1 MAARK
6 PRFVLVDPSFD
17 GTTGDKWQYAVAFAA
32 SAAANGYEFH
42 LASARTSP
50 SITAVH
56 PEIIEHRIFT
66 HGFYQHDKIV
76 TRHELSPENAAER
89 ALAMRYTR
97 KINRVEHD
105 IKLAWDRNDRA
116 AVELGDRR
124 LKAIKREAAR
134 AALESEQRRRD
145 NTPVPFN
152 RDDYGIAL
160 AQLIRTL
167 DLGAGDRLFFHTVT
181 PAMMESLSEA
191 RLHLGIGQVVE
202 AEAHFLFHFG
212 AEASD
217 ARTFLDRYYSY
228 SHFGSMAQRLKSGS
242 PFKNNYLLATSPELA
257 EECEALFG
265 VPCGLFEGLTNL
277 GVMMKAVGGEAAEA
291 ELRQNRSGPALKS
304 RPFKVVVRAV
314 DLQPE
319 TCEALKAAV
328 PLMKGQG
335 IDLDLRVIYHHNA
348 IRPLREIAAV
358 LGDDATFV
366 DTEDNDDYIRALAQ
380 ADLVVLSYIAGHYA
394 KRVSAVLH
402 DCSVIGVPCLVPADT
417 TMSRTQDYADI
428 TIYQQVAELPGLI
441 YSVWKKRTAEG
452 AAANT
457 DAKMAEARRRFA
469 TDVVQRV
476 ISGQTQ
482 PAVVATPDPKVVV
495 VVMPAW
501 GRCGSSFAMEAQIRF
516 FVNAGYFVIQTFL
529 FDKPIEPFSS
539 MDYLWLMLRENS
551 VYTRGNVQRIMF
563 STPAQMEAL
572 QDSGAYLALTPFHQH
587 LARVAAGE
595 IVEPAL
601 LTACREADLTV
612 VNHVFHSAW
621 AKRYCGGPMIL
632 ETHDIQSYQMA
643 KWPVIDARDEMPAA
657 LSSLL
662 KDEMA
667 EIGTFAHVINV
678 APEEHRIL
686 SLAAKASTLLV
697 PYIPS
702 RQPNPDF
709 KRISDMIQSEG
720 WGDWYRDIDTFDI
733 LLAGDSHPANVESAH
748 WFIAEVY
755 KPYLQTKGYNLAITG
770 RLGDKMYERF
780 SGEPGIFYAG
790 FVKDLTSVR
799 ALSKVS
805 ILPDRRGTGISIK
818 TLETFQE
825 AAPFVATSVA
835 MRGLESDVVARIPT
849 FDDPAE
855 FAGEVVRL
863 LTQPKAREAL
873 RQTGPLAY
881 ESVSGETRFNA
892 EWQRIVASLSG
903 EKAVASGNLG

>member
-89 ALAMRYTR
+89 ALALRYTR
-97 KINRVEHD
+97 KINRVEQD

-134 AALESEQRRRD
+134 AALQSEQRREA

-160 AQLIRTL
+160 AELIREL

-191 RLHLGIGQVVE
+191 RLHLGIDRVVE
-202 AEAHFLFHFG
+202 ADAHFLFHFG

-228 SHFGSMAQRLKSGS
+228 SHFGSMAQRLRTGS
-242 PFKNNYLLATSPELA
+242 PFKNNFLLATSPELA

-265 VPCGLFEGLTNL
+265 VPCGLFEGLANL
-277 GVMMKAVGGEAAEA
+277 GVMMKAIGGEAAEA
-291 ELRQNRSGPALKS
+291 KLRADRSGPALKD
-304 RPFKVVVRAV
+304 RPFKVLVRAV
-314 DLQPE
+314 DLKPE
-319 TCEALKAAV
+319 TCEALKASV
-328 PLMKGQG
+328 SLMKGQG
-335 IDLDLRVIYHHNA
+335 VTLDLRVIYHQNA
-348 IRPLREIAAV
+348 LRPLRDIAAV

-366 DTEDNDDYIRALAQ
+366 DTEDNDDYIRALAD
-380 ADLVVLSYIAGHYA
+380 ADLAVLSYVPEHYA

-402 DCSVIGVPCLVPADT
+402 DCSVIGVPCLVPDAT
-417 TMSRTQDYADI
+417 TMSRTQAYADV
-428 TIYQQVAELPGLI
+428 TIYQTVAELPGLI
-441 YSVWKKRTAEG
+441 YAVWKKRLSPDAG
-452 AAANT
+452 QIT
-457 DAKMAEARRRFA
+457 DERMAEARRRFA
-469 TDVVQRV
+469 TDVVARV
-476 ISGQTQ
+476 ISGQTT
-482 PAVVATPDPKVVV
+482 PAIVADADPKVVV

-516 FVNAGYFVIQTFL
+516 FVNAGYFVIQTFM
-529 FDKPIEPFSS
+529 FDKPVVPFSS

-551 VYTRGNVQRIMF
+551 VYTRGNVQRVLF

-572 QDSGAYLALTPFHQH
+572 QDSEDYLSLTPFHQH
-587 LARVAAGE
+587 LARVAAAE

-601 LTACREADLTV
+601 LDACRNADLTV

-643 KWPVIDARDEMPAA
+643 KWPVIDARNEMPAQ
-657 LSSLL
+657 LPSLL

-667 EIGTFAHVINV
+667 EIGTFDHVINV

-686 SLAAKASTLLV
+686 SLSARASTLLV
-697 PYIPS
+697 PYIPL
-702 RQPNPDF
+702 RKPDPAM
-709 KRISDMIQSEG
+709 KRISDMMQSEG
-720 WGDWYRDIDTFDI
+720 WGEWYAGISQFDA

-755 KPYLQTKGYNLAITG
+755 KPFLQPKGYNLVITG
-770 RLGDKMYERF
+770 RLSDKMYERF
-780 SGEPGIFYAG
+780 AGESGIFYAG
-790 FVKDLTSVR
+790 FVKDLTTVR

-825 AAPFVATSVA
+825 GAPFVATSVA
-835 MRGLESDVVARIPT
+835 MRGLESEAVARIPT
-849 FDDPAE
+849 FDDAAA
-855 FAGEVVRL
+855 FANEVKRL
-863 LTQPKAREAL
+863 VENPKARDAL
-873 RQTGPLAY
+873 RQVGINAY
-881 ESVSGETRFNA
+881 ESVSGEARFNDV
-892 EWQRIVASLSG
+892 WTRIVGSLMAG
-903 EKAVASGNLG
+903 HHEA